1 MIHALARLPGP
12 LDRAELTHIDR
23 VAVDM
28 EKALVQHQA
37 YRAALAR
44 AGAQVTLLPALAD
57 HPDCCFVEDTAV
69 ILPEVTIVTRPGA
82 ASRRGEIAAIMPH
95 LPADRPQIII
105 TARGTIDGGD
115 VMVVGR
121 DIFIGLTLRTNAEAV
136 RQVADAVAA
145 FGYRVTGVPLATALH
160 LKTAVSALADDL
172 VLVNT
177 DWLDPAIFG
186 RRHIASVG
194 GEPFA
199 GNSLTIGNT
208 VFHATGERT
217 LARIAAAGFAVEF
230 LDISEFAKA
239 EAGLT
244 CLSLV
249 YQSVLR

>member
-1 MIHALARLPGP
+1 MIHALTRLPGP

-28 EKALVQHQA
+28 DAALDQHAA

-57 HPDCCFVEDTAV
+57 FPDCCFVEDTAV
-69 ILPEVTIVTRPGA
+69 MLPELTIVTRPGA
-82 ASRRGEIAAIMPH
+82 QSRRGEIAAIMPH
-95 LPADRPQIII
+95 LPADRPQLVIM
-105 TARGTIDGGD
+105 APGTIDGGD

-121 DIFIGLTLRTNAEAV
+121 DIFIGLTRRTNAAAV
-136 RQVADAVAA
+136 QQVAHGVAA
-145 FGYRVTGVPLATALH
+145 YGYRVTGVPLARALH

-177 DWLDPAIFG
+177 DWLDPIIFG
-186 RRHIASVG
+186 RRHIASAP

-199 GNSLTIGNT
+199 GNSLTVGNT

-217 LARIAAAGFAVEF
+217 LALIAAAGFAVEF

-244 CLSLV
+244 CLSLI
-249 YQSVLR
+249 Y

>member
-1 MIHALARLPGP
+1 MIHALTRLPGP

-23 VAVDM
+23 VPVDM
-28 EKALVQHQA
+28 ARALAQHAA
-37 YRAALAR
+37 YRAALTR
-44 AGAQVTLLPALAD
+44 AGASVTVLPALPD

-69 ILPEVTIVTRPGA
+69 MLPELTIVTRPGA
-82 ASRRGEIAAIMPH
+82 ASRRGEIAAIVPH
-95 LPADRPQIII
+95 LPGDRPQLVI
-105 TARGTIDGGD
+105 TAPGTIDGGD

-121 DIFIGLTLRTNAEAV
+121 DIFIGLTRRTNAEAV
-136 RQVADAVAA
+136 AQVAAGVAA
-145 FGYRVTGVPLATALH
+145 HGYRVTAVPLAKALH

-186 RRHIASVG
+186 RRHIASAP

-199 GNSLTIGNT
+199 GNSLTVGNT
-208 VFHATGERT
+208 VFHATGEQT

-244 CLSLV
+244 CLSLI
-249 YQSVLR
+249 Y

>member
-1 MIHALARLPGP
+1 MATHAINALTRLPGP
-12 LDRAELTHIDR
+12 LERAELTHIDR
-23 VAVDM
+23 VAIDRDR
-28 EKALVQHQA
+28 ALAQHDA
-37 YRAALAR
+37 YRAALTR
-44 AGAQVTLLPALAD
+44 AGAQVALLPALAD
-57 HPDCCFVEDTAV
+57 HPDGCFVEDTAV
-69 ILPEVTIVTRPGA
+69 ILSELTIVTRPGA
-82 ASRRGEIAAIMPH
+82 VSRRGEIDAIAPH
-95 LPADRPQIII
+95 LPADRPQLII
-105 TARGTIDGGD
+105 TAPGTIDGGD

-136 RQVADAVAA
+136 RQVADGVARYN
-145 FGYRVTGVPLATALH
+145 YRVIGVPLAKALH
-160 LKTAVSALADDL
+160 LKTAVSALAADL

-186 RRHIASVG
+186 RRHIASAP

-199 GNSLTIGNT
+199 GNSLTVGNT

-249 YQSVLR
+249 Y

>member
-1 MIHALARLPGP
+1 MAIHALTRLPGP

-23 VAVDM
+23 VAVDPAR
-28 EKALVQHQA
+28 ALAQHEA
-37 YRAALAR
+37 YRAALVR
-44 AGAQVTLLPALAD
+44 AGAQVKLLPALAD

-69 ILPEVTIVTRPGA
+69 ILPELTIVTRPGA

-95 LPADRPQIII
+95 LPADRPQCII
-105 TARGTIDGGD
+105 TAPGTIDGGD
-115 VMVVGR
+115 VMVAGR

-136 RQVADAVAA
+136 RQVAAGVAA
-145 FGYRVTGVPLATALH
+145 HGYRVTAVPLAKALH

-172 VLVNT
+172 MLVNT
-177 DWLDPAIFG
+177 EWLDPAIFG
-186 RRHIASVG
+186 RRHIASAA

-199 GNSLTIGNT
+199 GNCLPVGNT

-249 YQSVLR
+249 YAA